1 MRQHLS
7 PSKTRRKTR
16 NPDGHP
22 VDSWIITKRSKKAR
36 AVLKPKG
43 FIDLEFVKLD
53 IERESRKGLPEII
66 YAPGKTTN
74 QLKGIIKEFKK
85 YTDLI
90 FVSRLTQPQF
100 KILKKSFPELKYFKI
115 AQLAFLGKEITGTR
129 GNCLI
134 VTAGTSDIPV
144 AEEAAVFLEILGNK
158 VERIYDIGVAGVHR
172 IEPFRDKIKTAR
184 VLIVVAGM
192 EAALLSIISGICPAP
207 IIGVPTSV
215 GYGASFRG
223 LSALLGMLN
232 SCAPGSV
239 CVNIDNGLG
248 AGYFAH
254 LINK

>member
-1 MRQHLS
+1 M
-7 PSKTRRKTR
+7 
-16 NPDGHP
+16 
-22 VDSWIITKRSKKAR
+22 
-36 AVLKPKG
+36 KPKG

-53 IERESRKGLPEII
+53 IERERRKGLPEII
-66 YAPGKTTN
+66 YAPGKTIN

-85 YTDLI
+85 YTNLI
-90 FVSRLTQPQF
+90 FISRLTQPQF
-100 KILKKSFPELKYFKI
+100 KILKKSYPKLKYSKT
-115 AQLAFLGKEITGTR
+115 AQLAFLGKEIKANR

-134 VTAGTSDIPV
+134 ITAGTSDIPV
-144 AEEAAVFLEILGNK
+144 AEEAAMFLEILGNK
-158 VERIYDIGVAGVHR
+158 VEKIYDIGVAGVHR
-172 IEPFRDKIKTAR
+172 ITPFRDKIRKAQ

-207 IIGVPTSV
+207 IIGVPTSI
-215 GYGASFRG
+215 GYGSSFKG

>member
-1 MRQHLS
+1 MKH
-7 PSKTRRKTR
+7 
-16 NPDGHP
+16 
-22 VDSWIITKRSKKAR
+22 
-36 AVLKPKG
+36 KG

-53 IERESRKGLPEII
+53 IEREKRKGLPEII
-66 YAPGKTTN
+66 YAPGKSIG
-74 QLKGIIKEFKK
+74 QLKGIIKEFRK

-90 FVSRLTQPQF
+90 FVSRLARPQF
-100 KILKKSFPELKYFKI
+100 DVLKKYHPGLKYYKI
-115 AQLAFLGKEITGTR
+115 AQFAFLGKRISGAR
-129 GNCLI
+129 GNCLVI
-134 VTAGTSDIPV
+134 TAGTSDIPV
-144 AEEAAVFLEILGNK
+144 AEEAAIFLEILGNK

-172 IEPFRDKIKTAR
+172 IDPFREKIKKAK
-184 VLIVVAGM
+184 VVIVIAGM
-192 EAALLSIISGICPAP
+192 EAALLSIISGICPSP

-215 GYGASFRG
+215 GYGSSFKG

>member
-1 MRQHLS
+1 M
-7 PSKTRRKTR
+7 
-16 NPDGHP
+16 
-22 VDSWIITKRSKKAR
+22 
-36 AVLKPKG
+36 KPKG
-43 FIDLEFVKLD
+43 FVDLEFAKLD
-53 IERESRKGLPEII
+53 TEREKRKGLPEII

-74 QLKGIIKEFKK
+74 QLKGIVKEFKK
-85 YTDLI
+85 HTNLVFI
-90 FVSRLTQPQF
+90 SRIAQTQLEA
-100 KILKKSFPELKYFKI
+100 LKKSYPELKYFKI
-115 AQLAFLGKEITGTR
+115 AQLAFLGKEIKGKR
-129 GNCLI
+129 GNCLVI
-134 VTAGTSDIPV
+134 TAGTSDIPV
-144 AEEAAVFLEILGNK
+144 AEEAAIFLEILGNN

-172 IEPFRDKIKTAR
+172 IEPFRDKIKKAN

-215 GYGASFRG
+215 GYGAACKG

>member
-1 MRQHLS
+1 MKH
-7 PSKTRRKTR
+7 
-16 NPDGHP
+16 
-22 VDSWIITKRSKKAR
+22 
-36 AVLKPKG
+36 KG

-53 IERESRKGLPEII
+53 IEREKRKGLPEII
-66 YAPGKTTN
+66 YAPGKSTK
-74 QLKGIIKEFKK
+74 QLKGIIKEFRK

-90 FVSRLTQPQF
+90 FVSRLTRPQF
-100 KILKKSFPELKYFKI
+100 DVLKKYHPGLKYYKI
-115 AQLAFLGKEITGTR
+115 AQFAFLGKRISGAR
-129 GNCLI
+129 GNCLVI
-134 VTAGTSDIPV
+134 TAGTSDIPV
-144 AEEAAVFLEILGNK
+144 AEEAAIFLEILGNK

-172 IEPFRDKIKTAR
+172 IDPFREKIKKAK
-184 VLIVVAGM
+184 VVIVIAGM
-192 EAALLSIISGICPAP
+192 EAALLSIISGICPSP

-215 GYGASFRG
+215 GYGSSFKG